1 MRSCARAIVQKDG
14 QLLVMERHKLGK
26 VYYTLLGGTVEKGE
40 TADAAAVREIREES
54 SVEVVN
60 PRLVFIEEAGDPFG
74 TQYVYLC
81 DYVSG
86 DPYLPE
92 DSEEAYWTTE
102 ENTYKPQWLPVEKL
116 SEVPFV
122 SPLLKEALI
131 MALEHGWPKEPY
143 TFSSKHSQRLS

>member
-26 VYYTLLGGTVEKGE
+26 VYYTLLGGTVEKTE
-40 TADAAAVREIREES
+40 TADVAAVREVREES
-54 SVEVVN
+54 GIDVAN

-86 DPYLPE
+86 EPYLPE

-102 ENTYKPQWLPVEKL
+102 GNTYTPQWLPIEKL
-116 SEVPFV
+116 AEVPFV
-122 SPLLKEALI
+122 SPLLKEALM
-131 MALEHGWPKEPY
+131 MAFQHGWPKEPY